1 MESFMNI
8 NPRVTR
14 PVLASETSPK
24 AKVRQ
29 GLFFAA
35 VTWIPLAMAVA
46 VTNLA

>member
-1 MESFMNI
+1 MEGYKNI

-14 PVLASETSPK
+14 PVLASEASPQ

-46 VTNLA
+46 ATNLA